1 MKCRSTG
8 LGSMRSLDERRTAR
22 LLLTRMRPADLDE
35 IQEMHADARVMAT
48 LGGVRSPAAERRVL
62 EGLLAHWEE
71 HGFGYWVAR
80 DVCSRRFLGRGGL
93 RWVEVGGRQE
103 VEVGYG
109 FIAECWGQGLAT
121 ELARESVAVGFT
133 VLQRPDLVC
142 FTLPTNRASQRV
154 MEKAGF
160 RFERNVLHVDLPH
173 VLYRLT
179 AAEWRLAQC
188 R

>member
-1 MKCRSTG
+1 MS
-8 LGSMRSLDERRTAR
+8 SLDERRTAR
-22 LLLTRMRPADLDE
+22 LLLTRMQREDFAE
-35 IQEMHADARVMAT
+35 IRGMHADPRVMAT

-71 HGFGYWVAR
+71 HGFGYWVVR
-80 DVCSRRFLGRGGL
+80 DVSTGRFLGRGGL
-93 RWVEVGGRQE
+93 RWVEVGGRKE
-103 VEVGYG
+103 VEIGYG

-121 ELARESVAVGFT
+121 ELARESVVVGFT

-154 MEKAGF
+154 MQKAGF
-160 RFERNVLHVDLPH
+160 RFERNVLYVDLPH

-179 AAEWRLAQC
+179 AEEWWATER